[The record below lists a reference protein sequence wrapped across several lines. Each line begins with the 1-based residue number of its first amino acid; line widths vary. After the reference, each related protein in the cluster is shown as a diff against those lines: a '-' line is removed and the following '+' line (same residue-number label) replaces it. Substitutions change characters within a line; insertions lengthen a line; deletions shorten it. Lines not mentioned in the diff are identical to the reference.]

1 MSFLDKLLQKQ
12 LPLIP
17 KERKLTESDF
27 KKISKNLD
35 NNIEFGGRE
44 CNLWKGVFCNK
55 GKTYKGVYVNYYFQ
69 KKKNS
74 LHRLLYENY
83 INKLNERDYLVH
95 VCNEP
100 LCLNPNH
107 IRLKKDK
114 LEEQKKDNYKINF
127 FVSF

>member
-12 LPLIP
+12 LPLVP
-17 KERKLTESDF
+17 VDRKLEESDF

-55 GKTYKGVYVNYYFQ
+55 GKTDKGIYVNYYFQ

-83 INKLNERDYLVH
+83 INKLNYRDYLVH
-95 VCNEP
+95 VFNEP
-100 LCLNPNH
+100 LCRNPNH